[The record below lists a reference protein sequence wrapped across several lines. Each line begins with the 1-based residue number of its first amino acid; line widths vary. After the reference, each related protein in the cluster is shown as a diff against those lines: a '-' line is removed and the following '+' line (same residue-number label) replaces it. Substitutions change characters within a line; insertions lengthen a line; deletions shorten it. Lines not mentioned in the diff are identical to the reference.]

1 MITMNRE
8 NESER
13 KDNPMSS
20 TENPKLRERGR
31 VNFWVSKNK
40 IKEES
45 TLEKESEELGLSPLG
60 EWGSEKDTKKEK
72 NNQ

>member
-20 TENPKLRERGR
+20 TENPKLRKSEFLG
-31 VNFWVSKNK
+31 
-40 IKEES
+40 I
-45 TLEKESEELGLSPLG
+45 EK
-60 EWGSEKDTKKEK
+60 KKKERK
-72 NNQ
+72 VHRKRKVKS